1 MNGPTIAELMR
12 PSIRNLTPYSS
23 ARNEFSGEASIF
35 IDANENYRDFVGGE
49 GRNRYPDPKH
59 TTLKEMIESTLG
71 LPGDQIVLGNG
82 SDEIIDL
89 LFRIFCE
96 PAEDRVIL
104 FPPTYGAYQVFA
116 DINNVGTLSVPLTE
130 DFALDMETIRTR
142 IDELNS
148 AQNKLLFICSPNN
161 PSGNSFPLSQ
171 VEEIASSFRGIT
183 IVDEAYIDFS
193 EQKSAASLVAKY
205 DRLVVLR
212 TLSKAWGLANV
223 RIGFA
228 IAHPDIIGVM
238 HNVKYPYNLSGVQQ
252 EKAVEALK
260 AKEHVSDTVKMIVSE
275 RGRVASVLS
284 SISYVENVFDSDANF
299 ILVRVKDAD
308 GLYMKLLERG
318 IIIRNRSKVIG
329 CSGCVRITIGSV
341 EENNALLSA
350 MKEIEEENT

>member
-1 MNGPTIAELMR
+1 MSNSSILDLMR

-35 IDANENYRDFVGGE
+35 IDANENYTDFVGGE

-59 TTLKEMIESTLG
+59 AVLKNAIETSLG
-71 LPGDQIVLGNG
+71 ISGARIVLGNG

-96 PAEDRVIL
+96 PAADKAIL

-116 DINNVGTLSVPLTE
+116 DINNVGTVSVPLTE
-130 DFALDMETIRTR
+130 NFSLDMESIRSR
-142 IDELNS
+142 IEELNS
-148 AQNKLLFICSPNN
+148 ENHKLLFICSPNN
-161 PSGNSFPLSQ
+161 PTGNSIPLSDI
-171 VEEIASSFRGIT
+171 EEIASLFHGIT
-183 IVDEAYIDFS
+183 VVDEAYIDFS
-193 EQKSAASLVAKY
+193 TQESAASLIEKNE
-205 DRLVVLR
+205 RIVVLR

-228 IAHPDIIGVM
+228 IANKDIIAVM

-252 EKAVEALK
+252 ETAVKALK
-260 AKEHVSDTVKMIVSE
+260 EKKSVEETVKLIISE
-275 RGRVASVLS
+275 RSRVASEIS
-284 SISYVENVFDSDANF
+284 SFSYVETIFDSDANF
-299 ILVRVKDAD
+299 ILVRVSDAD
-308 GLYMKLLERG
+308 RLYNRLLEKG

-341 EENNALLSA
+341 QENDTLLAA
-350 MKEIEEENT
+350 MKEMEGEFV